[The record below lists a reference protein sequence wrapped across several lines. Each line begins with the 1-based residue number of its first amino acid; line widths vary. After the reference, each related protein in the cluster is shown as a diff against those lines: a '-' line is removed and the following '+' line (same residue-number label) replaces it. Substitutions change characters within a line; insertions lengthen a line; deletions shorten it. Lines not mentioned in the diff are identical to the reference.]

1 MSEKKESAEKKT
13 VTEEK
18 AVRTH
23 YDIKMEQR
31 AKAKQRAK
39 REAWVWRTVGLV
51 ILAAILALI
60 LSFPI
65 RRYIAIHE
73 TVCTIGG
80 RDISRVEFDYNYN
93 MVKNAYVKN
102 YGSYLSYY
110 GMDVNTI
117 EDEMYDN
124 TLTFRDYF
132 TKEAV
137 ERIKST
143 VALTTELEKEGYT
156 YDITKDYEEYL
167 EAMKEG
173 AKEADLSLGEYY
185 KESLGE
191 YATQRRVE
199 NFVKESF
206 LIAHFS
212 DDKQGSF
219 TPDDAAIDA
228 RYAEDA
234 DDYDLFDYNLIRVE
248 AELPT
253 EPTELAD
260 EGAAVS
266 EDGTYTPS
274 EAEIEAAMKEAK
286 EKADDIE
293 DTVFDDGDV
302 HTGERSASVNYVVR
316 NWMVDPSRKAGDTTV
331 IEADTTNCYYI
342 AGFNARY
349 QDTATTLTARII
361 STAEVTGDV
370 IYMEYINGGATEE
383 TFISLVDKYS
393 DSGTG
398 NGGLY
403 EGVTGGELPGDL
415 GPWILDPARA
425 AGDVTYYYEESSGET
440 YVIYYVGVGK
450 PSWYYTI
457 RNLIESENMDAYL
470 AGLTATVTVDDPKG
484 NLKYVS
490 LEETAAMLQEVQS
503 ALTETE

>member
-18 AVRTH
+18 TVRTH

-39 REAWVWRTVGLV
+39 REAWVWRTIGCV
-51 ILAAILALI
+51 IVAAILALI

-65 RRYIAIHE
+65 RRIIAINE

-117 EDEMYDN
+117 ENEMYDN

-143 VALTTELEKEGYT
+143 VALTAELEKEGYT
-156 YDITKDYEEYL
+156 CDITKDYEEYL

-173 AKEADLSLGEYY
+173 AKEAELSLGEYY
-185 KESLGE
+185 RESLGQ

-199 NFVKESF
+199 KYVKESF

-212 DDKQGSF
+212 DDKQASF

-234 DDYDLFDYNLIRVE
+234 DDYDLFDYNLIRVA

-260 EGAAVS
+260 EGAAVA
-266 EDGTYTPS
+266 EDGTYSPS

-286 EKADDIE
+286 AKADEME

-302 HTGERSASVNYVVR
+302 HTGERAASVNYQVR
-316 NWMVDPSRKAGDTTV
+316 NWLLDPSRKEGDTTV
-331 IEADTTNCYYI
+331 VEAETTSCYYI
-342 AGFNARY
+342 AGFVARY
-349 QDTATTLTARII
+349 QDTATSLTARII
-361 STAEVTGDV
+361 STPDATGDA
-370 IYMEYINGGATEE
+370 IIAEYNNSGATEDA
-383 TFISLVDKYS
+383 FIALVDKYS

-403 EGVTGGELPGDL
+403 EGLSGGELPGDL
-415 GPWILDPARA
+415 GSWILDASRA
-425 AGDVTYYYEESSGET
+425 QGDVTYYFDETSGET

-457 RNLIESENMDAYL
+457 RNLIESESMDAYL

>member
-1 MSEKKESAEKKT
+1 MSENKESAENKT

-31 AKAKQRAK
+31 AKAKKRA
-39 REAWVWRTVGLV
+39 RRDEWVWKTIGLV

-65 RRYIAIHE
+65 RRYMAINE

-93 MVKNAYVKN
+93 MIKNAYVKN

-117 EDEMYDN
+117 ENEMYDN

-143 VALTTELEKEGYT
+143 VALTAELEKEGYT
-156 YDITKDYEEYL
+156 YDITKDYEEYI

-173 AKEADLSLGEYY
+173 AKEAELSLGEYY
-185 KESLGE
+185 KQSLGQ

-199 NFVKESF
+199 KFVRESF

-212 DDKQGSF
+212 DDKQASF
-219 TPDDAAIDA
+219 APDDAAIDA

-260 EGAAVS
+260 EGAAVA

-302 HTGERSASVNYVVR
+302 HTGERAASVNYQVR
-316 NWMVDPSRKAGDTTV
+316 TWLLDPSRKEGDTTV
-331 IEADTTNCYYI
+331 VEAETTNCYYI
-342 AGFNARY
+342 AGFVARY
-349 QDTATTLTARII
+349 QDTATSLTARII
-361 STAEVTGDV
+361 STPDATGDE
-370 IYMEYINGGATEE
+370 IIAEFNSTGASEDA
-383 TFISLVDKYS
+383 FIALVDKYS

-403 EGVTGGELPGDL
+403 EGLSGGELPGDL
-415 GPWILDPARA
+415 GSWILDPARA
-425 AGDVTYYYEESSGET
+425 QGDVTYYLDEASGET
-440 YVIYYVGVGK
+440 YVIYYVGEGK

-457 RNLIESENMDAYL
+457 RNLIESESMDAYL

>member
-1 MSEKKESAEKKT
+1 MSEKKESAEKTT

-18 AVRTH
+18 TVRTH

-65 RRYIAIHE
+65 RRYLAINE

-80 RDISRVEFDYNYN
+80 RDVSRVEFDYNYN
-93 MVKNAYVKN
+93 MIKNAYVKN

-117 EDEMYDN
+117 EDEMYDT

-137 ERIKST
+137 ERIKTT
-143 VALTTELEKEGYT
+143 VALTEELEKEGYT
-156 YDITKDYEEYL
+156 CDITKDYDEYL

-199 NFVKESF
+199 KFVKESF
-206 LIAHFS
+206 LIAHYS

-234 DDYDLFDYNLIRVE
+234 DDYDLFDYNLIRVA

-260 EGAAVS
+260 EGAAVG
-266 EDGTYTPS
+266 EDGSYTPS
-274 EAEIEAAMKEAK
+274 EAEVEAAMKEAK
-286 EKADDIE
+286 AKADDIE

-302 HTGERSASVNYVVR
+302 HTGERAASVNYQVR
-316 NWMVDPSRKAGDTTV
+316 NWLTDPSRKEGDTTIV
-331 IEADTTNCYYI
+331 EADTTNCYYI
-342 AGFNARY
+342 AGFVSRY
-349 QDTATTLTARII
+349 KDTATTLTARII
-361 STAEVTGDV
+361 STSEITGDV
-370 IYMEYINGGATEE
+370 IYTEYVNGGATEDV
-383 TFISLVDKYS
+383 FISLVDKYS

-403 EGVTGGELPGDL
+403 EGLSGGELPGDL
-415 GPWILDPARA
+415 GVWILNSDRVK
-425 AGDVTYYYEESSGET
+425 GDVTYYYDESSTET
-440 YVIYYVGVGK
+440 YVIYYVGEGK

-457 RNLIESENMDAYL
+457 RNLIESESMDAYL
-470 AGLTATVTVDDPKG
+470 AGLTATLTVDDPKG
-484 NLKYVS
+484 NLRYVS
-490 LEETAAMLQEVQS
+490 LEQTAAMLQEVQN
-503 ALTETE
+503 AMPIGE

>member
-1 MSEKKESAEKKT
+1 MSDKKVSAENKT

-18 AVRTH
+18 TVRTR
-23 YDIKMEQR
+23 YDKKMEQR
-31 AKAKQRAK
+31 AKEKQRAQ
-39 REAWVWRTVGLV
+39 REAWTWRIIGIVIAAG
-51 ILAAILALI
+51 ILAFI

-65 RRYIAIHE
+65 RNYMAIHE

-80 RDISRVEFDYNYN
+80 RDVSRVEFDYNYN
-93 MVKNAYVKN
+93 MIKNAYVKN

-110 GMDVNTI
+110 GMDVNAI

-137 ERIKST
+137 ERIKTT

-156 YDITKDYEEYL
+156 CDITKDYEDYL
-167 EAMKEG
+167 DAMKDG

-185 KESLGE
+185 KESLGQF
-191 YATQRRVE
+191 ATQRRVE
-199 NFVKESF
+199 KFVKESF

-234 DDYDLFDYNLIRVE
+234 DDYDLFDYNLIRVS

-253 EPTELAD
+253 EPTDLAD
-260 EGAAVS
+260 EGAAVA

-286 EKADDIE
+286 AKADEIE

-302 HTGERSASVNYVVR
+302 HTGERSASVNYQVR
-316 NWMVDPSRKAGDTTV
+316 NWLLDPSRKEGDTTV
-331 IEADTTNCYYI
+331 VEADTANCYYI
-342 AGFNARY
+342 AGFTARY
-349 QDTATTLTARII
+349 QDTATSLTARII
-361 STAEVTGDV
+361 STPDATGDA
-370 IYMEYINGGATEE
+370 IIAEYNAGGATEDA
-383 TFISLVDKYS
+383 FIALVDKYS

-403 EGVTGGELPGDL
+403 EGLSGGELPGDL
-415 GPWILDPARA
+415 GTWILDSARA
-425 AGDVTYYYEESSGET
+425 QGDVTSYFDESAGET
-440 YVIYYVGVGK
+440 YVIYYVGEGK

-457 RNLIESENMDAYL
+457 RNLIESESMDAYL

-484 NLKYVS
+484 NLKYIA
-490 LEETAAMLQEVQS
+490 LEETAAMLQEVQA
-503 ALTETE
+503 ALPAQE

>member
-1 MSEKKESAEKKT
+1 MSEKKESAENKT

-18 AVRTH
+18 TVRTH

-31 AKAKQRAK
+31 AKAKQREK
-39 REAWVWRTVGLV
+39 REAWVWKTIGFVLV
-51 ILAAILALI
+51 AAVVALI

-65 RRYIAIHE
+65 RKYIAVNE

-80 RDISRVEFDYNYN
+80 RDISRVEFDYNYS

-143 VALTTELEKEGYT
+143 VALSAELEKEGYT
-156 YDITKDYEEYL
+156 FDITKDYEEYI

-185 KESLGE
+185 KESLGQ

-199 NFVKESF
+199 KFVKESF
-206 LIAHFS
+206 LIAHYS
-212 DDKQGSF
+212 DDKQASF

-248 AELPT
+248 AQLPK

-260 EGAAVS
+260 EGAAVA

-274 EAEIEAAMKEAK
+274 EAEVEAAMKEAK
-286 EKADDIE
+286 EKADEIE
-293 DTVFDDGDV
+293 ATVFDDGDV
-302 HTGERSASVNYVVR
+302 HTGERAASVNYQVR
-316 NWMVDPSRKAGDTTV
+316 TWLVDPSRKEGDTTV
-331 IEADTTNCYYI
+331 VEAETTNCYYI
-342 AGFNARY
+342 AGFVARY
-349 QDTATTLTARII
+349 QDTATSLTARII
-361 STAEVTGDV
+361 STPDATGDAIV
-370 IYMEYINGGATEE
+370 AEYNAAGATEDA
-383 TFISLVDKYS
+383 FIALVDKYS

-403 EGVTGGELPGDL
+403 EGLSGGELPGDL
-415 GPWILDPARA
+415 GVWILDSARA
-425 AGDVTYYYEESSGET
+425 QGDVTYYFDEAAGET
-440 YVIYYVGVGK
+440 YVIYYVGEGK

-457 RNLIESENMDAYL
+457 RNLIESESMDSYL

-490 LEETAAMLQEVQS
+490 LEETAAMFQEVQN